1 MNLVSP
7 APVEQV
13 IDFSA
18 AVPRGGGIID
28 SSRNTLD
35 MDVNHDLVSY
45 DDGSVTKAGAIALSS
60 YPFSDSGAVLGTTSP
75 PRFLLTPFSLVSINS
90 TMVSMIDDSLQ
101 LNLSAADMQPCS
113 ESASASSVSFWH
125 FSEAHLEILD
135 RFRHRTALTIGM
147 KRMASAYRD
156 LLCSLAL
163 QVRLVRLDCHLNV
176 TNQCRSM
183 PFLCTCS

>member
-1 MNLVSP
+1 VNLVSP
-7 APVEQV
+7 APVEQI

-18 AVPRGGGIID
+18 AVPRRCGVID
-28 SSRNTLD
+28 SSRSTLE
-35 MDVNHDLVSY
+35 MDVNHDFVSY
-45 DDGSVTKAGAIALSS
+45 DDGSATKASAIALSS
-60 YPFSDSGAVLGTTSP
+60 YPFSDSGAFVGTTSP
-75 PRFLLTPFSLVSINS
+75 PKFLLTPFSLVSINS
-90 TMVSMIDDSLQ
+90 TMVTMIDDSLQ
-101 LNLSAADMQPCS
+101 LNLSATDMQPCS
-113 ESASASSVSFWH
+113 ESISASSVSFWH

-163 QVRLVRLDCHLNV
+163 QVRLVRIDCHLDV
-176 TNQCRSM
+176 TDQCGSM